1 MDQER
6 LIICNTSP
14 LINLAE
20 IELLDILDAL
30 PGQVCI
36 PPSVRDE
43 VMAKSGLFPKAAS
56 VADSGRFRILP
67 PIDGLLVRSFSATL
81 HLGEAECLAVSMEH
95 PGAILI
101 LDDLAARAVATAN
114 GLPFTGTLGVLA
126 AAKARGQISEL
137 APILNLL
144 RTRARFWISSQ
155 LQREILQ
162 KAGEVPF

>member
-1 MDQER
+1 
-6 LIICNTSP
+6 
-14 LINLAE
+14 
-20 IELLDILDAL
+20 
-30 PGQVCI
+30 
-36 PPSVRDE
+36 
-43 VMAKSGLFPKAAS
+43 
-56 VADSGRFRILP
+56 
-67 PIDGLLVRSFSATL
+67 
-81 HLGEAECLAVSMEH
+81 MEH

-101 LDDLAARAVATAN
+101 LDDLAARAAATAN